1 MEFSKTR
8 KKKTE
13 RIMKNSE
20 INGIIYGS
28 RNIVNGKWYI
38 GQTTRGIEKRRRQ
51 HLIDARNNY
60 DSYAFHA
67 AIRKYGEDAFDWTVL
82 EFDIKTHDELNEREK
97 F

>member
-20 INGIIYGS
+20 ISGIIYGS

-38 GQTTRGIEKRRRQ
+38 GQTTVGLENRRRQ
-51 HLIDARNNY
+51 HLKAARNNY
-60 DSYAFHA
+60 GHGAFHA
-67 AIRKYGEDAFDWTVL
+67 AIRKYGEDCFEWTVL
-82 EFDIKTHDELNEREK
+82 ESDITSYDELNEREK

>member
-1 MEFSKTR
+1 
-8 KKKTE
+8 
-13 RIMKNSE
+13 MKNKEGE

-38 GQTTRGIEKRRRQ
+38 GQTTVGIEKRRRQ

-60 DSYAFHA
+60 DCCVFHA
-67 AIRKYGEDAFDWTVL
+67 AIRKYGEDTFDWTVM
-82 EFDIKTHDELNEREK
+82 ESGIKTHDELNEREK